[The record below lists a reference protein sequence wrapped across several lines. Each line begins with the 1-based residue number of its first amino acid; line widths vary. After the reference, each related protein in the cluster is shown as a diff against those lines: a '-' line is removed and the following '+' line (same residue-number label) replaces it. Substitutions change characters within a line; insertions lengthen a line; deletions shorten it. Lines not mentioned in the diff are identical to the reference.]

1 MYDIIFMIILYT
13 AYKGEHMYIIGIG
26 GGTGSG
32 KTTVAYNIKNII
44 GNDRC
49 DILPMDNY
57 YRDMKHLPLEKRKEY
72 NYDHPDM
79 IEHTLIYEHLKML
92 QKSKVIKLPD
102 YDYAQYIRI
111 GSIPFEPKQVI
122 IVEGIFALYY
132 KELRSMYDLAIYVDT
147 ESDIRFIRR
156 LERDIK
162 ERGRNIDSVIKQYT
176 QTVKPMHDA
185 YVEPT
190 KRYADIIIPEGGFN
204 EKAIQ
209 VVVSYMLQKTM

>member
-1 MYDIIFMIILYT
+1 
-13 AYKGEHMYIIGIG
+13 MYIIGIG

-32 KTTVAYNIKNII
+32 KTTVAQNIKTII
-44 GNDRC
+44 GSDNC

-57 YRDMKHLPLEKRKEY
+57 YRDMGHLPLEKRKEY

-79 IEHTLIYEHLKML
+79 IEYTLIYEHLKML
-92 QKSKVIKLPD
+92 KQGDTIELPD

-111 GSIPFEPKQVI
+111 GTIPFKPKKVI

-132 KELRSMYDLAIYVDT
+132 DKLRTLYDLAIFVDT
-147 ESDIRFIRR
+147 ENDIRFIRR

-162 ERGRNIDSVIKQYT
+162 ERGRSIDSVVKQYT
-176 QTVKPMHDA
+176 ETVKPMHDA

-190 KRYADIIIPEGGFN
+190 KRYADIIIPKGGFN

-209 VVVSYMLQKTM
+209 VIVNYMLRKMV

>member
-1 MYDIIFMIILYT
+1 
-13 AYKGEHMYIIGIG
+13 MYIISIG

-32 KTTVAYNIKNII
+32 KTTVAQRIKEVI
-44 GNDRC
+44 GEENC

-57 YRDMKHLPLEKRKEY
+57 YRDMVHIPLEERKKY

-79 IEHTLIYEHLKML
+79 IEHTLLFKHLKQL
-92 QKSKVIKLPD
+92 EEGKVIPLPD
-102 YDYAQYIRI
+102 YDYSQYIRV
-111 GSIPFEPKQVI
+111 GSVEFKPKRVI

-132 KELRSMYDLAIYVDT
+132 KELRELYDLAIYVDT

-162 ERGRNIDSVIKQYT
+162 ERGRTIESVIKQYT

-190 KRYADIIIPEGGFN
+190 KKYADIIIPEGGFN

-209 VVVSYMLQKTM
+209 VVVNYMLKKIAE

>member
-1 MYDIIFMIILYT
+1 
-13 AYKGEHMYIIGIG
+13 MYIISIG

-32 KTTVAYNIKNII
+32 KTTVAQKIKEII
-44 GNDRC
+44 GEEIC

-57 YRDMKHLPLEKRKEY
+57 YRDMAHLPLEERKKY

-79 IEHTLIYEHLKML
+79 IEHTLLFEHLKEL
-92 QKSKVIKLPD
+92 EKGHPIPLPD
-102 YDYAQYIRI
+102 YDYSQYIRI
-111 GSIPFEPKQVI
+111 GSVEFIPKRVI

-132 KELRSMYDLAIYVDT
+132 KELRKLYDLAIYVDT

-162 ERGRNIDSVIKQYT
+162 ERGRTIESVIKQYT

-190 KRYADIIIPEGGFN
+190 KKYADIIIPEGGFN

-209 VVVSYMLQKTM
+209 VVVNYMLKKIAE

>member
-1 MYDIIFMIILYT
+1 
-13 AYKGEHMYIIGIG
+13 MYIISVG

-32 KTTVAYNIKNII
+32 KTTVAQNIKRII
-44 GNDRC
+44 GDEIC

-57 YRDMKHLPLEKRKEY
+57 YRDMGHIPLDERRKY

-79 IEHTLIYEHLKML
+79 IEHTLLLKHLKEL
-92 QKSKVIKLPD
+92 QENKPIELPD
-102 YDYAQYIRI
+102 YDYSQYIRI
-111 GSIPFEPKQVI
+111 GATKFVPKRVI

-132 KELRSMYDLAIYVDT
+132 EELRKMYDLAIYVDT

-176 QTVKPMHDA
+176 ETVKPMHDA

-190 KRYADIIIPEGGFN
+190 KKYADIIIPEGGFN

-209 VVVSYMLQKTM
+209 VVVNYMLKKIAG

>member
-1 MYDIIFMIILYT
+1 
-13 AYKGEHMYIIGIG
+13 MYIISIG

-32 KTTVAYNIKNII
+32 KTTVAQKIKDVI
-44 GNDRC
+44 GNEIC

-57 YRDMKHLPLEKRKEY
+57 YRDMSHMPLEERRSY

-79 IEHTLIYEHLKML
+79 IEHTLLYEHLRQLEKG
-92 QKSKVIKLPD
+92 KSIPLPN
-102 YDYAQYIRI
+102 YDYSQYIRVGAI
-111 GSIPFEPKQVI
+111 EFRPKEVI

-132 KELRSMYDLAIYVDT
+132 KELRKLYDLAIYVDT

-162 ERGRNIDSVIKQYT
+162 ERGRTIDSVIKQYT

-190 KRYADIIIPEGGFN
+190 KKYADIIIPEGGFN

-209 VVVSYMLQKTM
+209 VVVNYMLKKIAE